1 MTSTPLTIGPS
12 GRSARSGRIAA
23 ASPER
28 ISRGSAAPLLRETE
42 NGVARL
48 LLNRP
53 GKYNALSTGL
63 MGEMR
68 AALDDIR
75 LDNKVR
81 VVIIEGAGLGFCAG
95 HDLDELRASEDR
107 EFPARLFRQC
117 SGLMAA
123 ITSLPQPVVA
133 KVHGAAAA
141 AGCQLV
147 ATCDLAIAA
156 ESATFCTPG
165 VNIGLFCSTPMVV
178 LSRNL
183 TRKRA
188 LEMLLLGEPIDAA
201 RAAAYGLVNFVV
213 PDAELDD
220 EVAGMARLL
229 ASKSALTL
237 ALGKEAFYRQAELS
251 TSQAYGYASQVMTRN
266 MRTQDAVEGI
276 GAFLDKRRPRWKDR

>member
-1 MTSTPLTIGPS
+1 MTNTPLTIGP
-12 GRSARSGRIAA
+12 SARSGRIAA
-23 ASPER
+23 ASPKR
-28 ISRGSAAPLLRETE
+28 FSRESAAPLLRETK

-48 LLNRP
+48 MLNRP

-81 VVIIEGAGLGFCAG
+81 AVVIEGVGLGFCAG
-95 HDLDELRASEDR
+95 HDLEELRASGDR

-117 SGLMAA
+117 SGLMAM
-123 ITSLPQPVVA
+123 ITRLPQPVVA

-147 ATCDLAIAA
+147 ATCDLAVAA

-165 VNIGLFCSTPMVV
+165 VKIGLFCSTPMVA

-183 TRKRA
+183 PRKRA
-188 LEMLLLGEPIDAA
+188 LEMLLLGEEIDAA
-201 RAAAYGLVNFVV
+201 TAAAYGLVNFVV
-213 PDAELDD
+213 PDAELDN
-220 EVAGMARLL
+220 EVTRVAQLL
-229 ASKSALTL
+229 TSKSALTL

-266 MRTQDAVEGI
+266 MRTQDAIEGI
-276 GAFLDKRRPRWKDR
+276 GAFLDKHSPRWKDR

>member
-1 MTSTPLTIGPS
+1 MTSTPLTIGP
-12 GRSARSGRIAA
+12 SARSGRIAA
-23 ASPER
+23 ASPKR
-28 ISRGSAAPLLRETE
+28 FSRRSAAPLLRETE

-48 LLNRP
+48 MLNRP

-63 MGEMR
+63 IGEMR

-81 VVIIEGAGLGFCAG
+81 AVVIEGVGPGFCAG
-95 HDLDELRASEDR
+95 HDLEELRASEDR

-117 SGLMAA
+117 SELMAA
-123 ITSLPQPVVA
+123 ITRLPQPVVA

-147 ATCDLAIAA
+147 ATCDLAVAA

-183 TRKRA
+183 PRKRA
-188 LEMLLLGEPIDAA
+188 LEMLFLGEEIDAA
-201 RAAAYGLVNFVV
+201 TAAAYGLVNFVV

-220 EVAGMARLL
+220 EVARVAQLL
-229 ASKSALTL
+229 TAKSAVTL

-266 MRTQDAVEGI
+266 MRTEDAIEGI

>member
-1 MTSTPLTIGPS
+1 M
-12 GRSARSGRIAA
+12 
-23 ASPER
+23 
-28 ISRGSAAPLLRETE
+28 RETE

-48 LLNRP
+48 MLNRP

-75 LDNKVR
+75 LDSRVR
-81 VVIIEGAGLGFCAG
+81 AVVIEGVGPGFCAG
-95 HDLDELRASEDR
+95 HDLEELHASGDR
-107 EFPARLFRQC
+107 DFPARLFRQC

-123 ITSLPQPVVA
+123 ITRLPQPVVA

-147 ATCDLAIAA
+147 ATCDLAVAA

-183 TRKRA
+183 PRKRA
-188 LEMLLLGEPIDAA
+188 LEMLLLGKEIDAVT
-201 RAAAYGLVNFVV
+201 AAAYGLVNFVV

-220 EVAGMARLL
+220 EVARVAQLL
-229 ASKSALTL
+229 TSKSALTL
-237 ALGKEAFYRQAELS
+237 ALGKEAFYRQAELA

-266 MRTQDAVEGI
+266 MGTQDAIEGI

>member
-1 MTSTPLTIGPS
+1 M
-12 GRSARSGRIAA
+12 
-23 ASPER
+23 
-28 ISRGSAAPLLRETE
+28 RETK

-48 LLNRP
+48 MLNRP

-75 LDNKVR
+75 LDSRVR
-81 VVIIEGAGLGFCAG
+81 AVVIEGVGPGFCAG
-95 HDLDELRASEDR
+95 HDLEELHASRDR
-107 EFPARLFRQC
+107 DFPARLFRQC

-123 ITSLPQPVVA
+123 ITRLPQPVVA

-147 ATCDLAIAA
+147 ATCDLAVAA

-183 TRKRA
+183 PRKRA
-188 LEMLLLGEPIDAA
+188 LEMLLLGKEIDAVT
-201 RAAAYGLVNFVV
+201 AAAYGLVNFVV

-220 EVAGMARLL
+220 EVARVAQSLT
-229 ASKSALTL
+229 SKSALTL
-237 ALGKEAFYRQAELS
+237 ALGKEAFYRQAELA

-266 MRTQDAVEGI
+266 MGTQDAIEGI

>member
-1 MTSTPLTIGPS
+1 
-12 GRSARSGRIAA
+12 
-23 ASPER
+23 
-28 ISRGSAAPLLRETE
+28 
-42 NGVARL
+42 
-48 LLNRP
+48 
-53 GKYNALSTGL
+53 LSTGL
-63 MGEMR
+63 IGEMR

-81 VVIIEGAGLGFCAG
+81 AVVIEGVGPGFCAG
-95 HDLDELRASEDR
+95 HDLEELRASEDR

-117 SGLMAA
+117 SELMAA
-123 ITSLPQPVVA
+123 ITRLPQPVVA

-147 ATCDLAIAA
+147 ATCDLAVAA

-183 TRKRA
+183 PRKRA
-188 LEMLLLGEPIDAA
+188 LEMLFLGEEIDAA
-201 RAAAYGLVNFVV
+201 TAAAYGLVNFVV

-220 EVAGMARLL
+220 EVARVAQLL
-229 ASKSALTL
+229 TAKSAVTL

-266 MRTQDAVEGI
+266 MRTEDAIEGI